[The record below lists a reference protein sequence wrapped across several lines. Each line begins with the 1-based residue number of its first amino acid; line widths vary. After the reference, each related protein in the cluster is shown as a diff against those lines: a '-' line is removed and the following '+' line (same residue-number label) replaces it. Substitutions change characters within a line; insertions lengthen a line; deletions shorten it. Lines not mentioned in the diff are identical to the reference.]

1 MAIEKIAHVAE
12 SGALLGVASR
22 EDIHKRG
29 LWHNTFHCWV
39 VTRELG
45 RPFIHFQLRSSE
57 KLDFPGLF
65 DITAAGH
72 IAADEAVEDGVRE
85 IEEELGLSLEL
96 AELTPLGIIHDEI
109 SLPGFIDR
117 ERAHVYVY
125 KASQLALEEYRLQ
138 QQEVAGVASAEFH
151 AFFELCTKRVEHIHV
166 NGFYETPTGR
176 QAFRERIGLP
186 DMVPH
191 EATYWEQ
198 VAIRIRKELMA

>member
-22 EDIHKRG
+22 EDIHARG

-45 RPFIHFQLRSSE
+45 RPLIHFQLRSSE
-57 KLDFPGLF
+57 KTDFPDLF

-85 IEEELGLSLEL
+85 IEEELGLSLNL
-96 AELTPLGIIHDEI
+96 AELAPLGIIHDEI

-117 ERAHVYVY
+117 ERAHVYLY
-125 KASQLALEEYRLQ
+125 QATQLALEEYSLQ

-151 AFFELCTKRVEHIHV
+151 AFFELCTKRVEHIHI

-176 QAFRERIGLP
+176 KVFRKRIGLS

-191 EATYWEQ
+191 EAAYWEQ